1 MSNIYIIRGDNM
13 DKIECNSMLRD
24 IDTIRLEI
32 NDLLIKDTREV
43 DFETKVSSLLENFYE
58 KYKILINKDKKKYV
72 NKNNEKSL
80 RLS

>member
-1 MSNIYIIRGDNM
+1 M